1 MIKFLLLMIFSSLVF
16 ANNLSLSCS
25 GISQFEL
32 VGATG
37 VKEEKQEREYIFN
50 DLILKDLNDI
60 QCISD
65 NEIIECDSNFLNVR
79 SLKFD
84 LKSMKLTDFISG
96 NKGFG
101 QYIESFKGQCQ
112 KK

>member
-1 MIKFLLLMIFSSLVF
+1 MTKFLLLMIFSSLAF